1 MGSPFVFPGASGVI
15 LASKQTVVAVQ
26 TAALTKIAITPVDVG
41 KCKLDFRG
49 ARQDGSAGFTP
60 NIYPTTI
67 VSGKYTEVAIESR
80 AFSSSLDVEFDV
92 LELIGLKSIQYVYA
106 LAGNGA
112 TGHQTTIATVN
123 TAKAEILPMGLPQPN
138 AGPWNATKFNFV
150 NSTTIKGQNDNS
162 SYVSYQWLCVMEHY

>member
-1 MGSPFVFPGASGVI
+1 MGSPFVFAGASGVI
-15 LASKQTVVAVQ
+15 LASKQAITAVQ

-41 KCKLDFRG
+41 KCELKFRG
-49 ARQDGSAGFTP
+49 ARQDGSALYTP

-80 AFSSSLDVEFDV
+80 AFSSSLDVELDV

-112 TGHQTTIATVN
+112 TGHQTTITAVN
-123 TAKAEILPMGLPQPN
+123 TAKTEIIPMGLAQPN
-138 AGPWNATKFNFV
+138 AGAWNPAKFNFV

-162 SYVSYQWLCVMEHY
+162 TYISYNWLCIKEHY